1 VPSRAALC
9 LWGYGWVSAHTP
21 YSNLGAYCIKVQY
34 DGVPSTEWDLKK
46 KFEGKWRKKIK
57 FCWVPNWDTRQ
68 KLGYTGCQL
77 QTFGEDSF
85 TECWIHDTRQTS
97 NTICWVDGRAMA
109 WWRGGATWLRFA
121 ERHLVF
127 CRVFFGLAHGKRNFC
142 RVSFLRQVFY
152 RKLSAKILFV
162 ECLKES
168 TWQTRLHSA
177 TLEFPIACVFSL
189 LRIGSFIIMFFER
202 DANNW
207 FMRNQSTPKKNVFT
221 QLQRQMEIPY
231 FSYFKWQ
238 QIYSS
243 YAFSLQTRLG

>member
-97 NTICWVDGRAMA
+97 NTHPVHGPVSAVSGLIPDQTKINMLVWVGLTLHGLLAVWDVRRSGLGWMV
-109 WWRGGATWLRFA
+109 WRFDTGLEDWLR
-121 ERHLVF
+121 
-127 CRVFFGLAHGKRNFC
+127 C
-142 RVSFLRQVFY
+142 
-152 RKLSAKILFV
+152 
-162 ECLKES
+162 
-168 TWQTRLHSA
+168 
-177 TLEFPIACVFSL
+177 
-189 LRIGSFIIMFFER
+189 
-202 DANNW
+202 
-207 FMRNQSTPKKNVFT
+207 
-221 QLQRQMEIPY
+221 
-231 FSYFKWQ
+231 
-238 QIYSS
+238 
-243 YAFSLQTRLG
+243 